1 MFCAFSLL
9 PTVFHYD
16 MAKINGGY
24 STLWLIFMYLTGA
37 YIKKY
42 VSIRRRIC
50 LGGYF
55 FCVFFSWVAKI
66 GIEFITNLV
75 MGEPKWGNYFIEYTS
90 PTIVL
95 CGIFLLAFFSK
106 LQMRDKW
113 HKLIAFFAPASF
125 GVYLIHNEEQIAAYF
140 FEGRFDYYLDFHPIV
155 MILMVLCT
163 ALIIWFVC
171 SIIDR
176 VRIFLFDCLGIRE
189 KCDFF
194 EEWLFHKIEKGMV
207 TGRNK
212 KCWFRLVNEMKK

>member
-1 MFCAFSLL
+1 M
-9 PTVFHYD
+9 
-16 MAKINGGY
+16 
-24 STLWLIFMYLTGA
+24 
-37 YIKKY
+37 
-42 VSIRRRIC
+42 
-50 LGGYF
+50 
-55 FCVFFSWVAKI
+55 
-66 GIEFITNLV
+66 
-75 MGEPKWGNYFIEYTS
+75 
-90 PTIVL
+90 
-95 CGIFLLAFFSK
+95 AFFSK